1 MIRRPRHIVVF
12 AAMLVAGCLGSP
24 TSGGGNAP
32 IVGTWDYAGLQTSP
46 TTATLS
52 GTLKIDNQQDGIF
65 SGTLSVI
72 ETPNSGPQV
81 QRSGVVSGQS
91 LSNTGVQ
98 FDVVLNNGTDSISR
112 THLGTITGDSLV
124 GAWAEQVVGLPSG
137 SFRAHRVS
145 IP

>member
-1 MIRRPRHIVVF
+1 MSRRPRHIVLL
-12 AAMLVAGCLGSP
+12 AAALVSGCLGSP
-24 TSGGGNAP
+24 SSGSGNAP
-32 IVGTWDYAGLQTSP
+32 IVGTWDYVGLQTSP

-52 GTLKIDNQQDGIF
+52 GTLKIDGQQNGIF
-65 SGTLSVI
+65 SGTLSVT
-72 ETPNSGPQV
+72 ETPNGGGPV

-98 FDVVLNNGTDSISR
+98 FDVVLSNGTDSASR

-124 GAWAEQVVGLPSG
+124 GAWAEQVIGAPSG